1 MICLL
6 VGRWKGGPFATGE
19 LQQTNDKGGV
29 AWQKLQES
37 ESWRNINQM
46 HVKLSYFPHTY
57 PRTSARGKDEGKGRN
72 RKDGILVGGVAMSER
87 MDVCVCVCESECVV
101 FCAHPLTLSF
111 LLISFRLAQENCS
124 SRSRAKRNDSQQ
136 CSTEPLS
143 HRATEPLTSRK
154 P

>member
-57 PRTSARGKDEGKGRN
+57 PDPVQVHWAGPKQDKRPRKGR
-72 RKDGILVGGVAMSER
+72 RKR
-87 MDVCVCVCESECVV
+87 
-101 FCAHPLTLSF
+101 T
-111 LLISFRLAQENCS
+111 
-124 SRSRAKRNDSQQ
+124 K
-136 CSTEPLS
+136 
-143 HRATEPLTSRK
+143 
-154 P
+154 